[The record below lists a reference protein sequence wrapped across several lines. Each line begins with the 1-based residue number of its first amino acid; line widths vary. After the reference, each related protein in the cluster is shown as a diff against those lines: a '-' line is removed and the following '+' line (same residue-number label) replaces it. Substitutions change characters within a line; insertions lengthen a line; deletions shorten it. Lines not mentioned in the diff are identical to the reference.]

1 VPKTIKLAAIS
12 PTHLNLNGDL
22 GNLVVLKKRLEL
34 RGVHSE
40 IVLLSGDEDLRKFDF
55 VLVGHGSKSAWTELL
70 SPRPSLLKQLESFSR
85 EGGAL
90 LAVASAADLLQPLLT
105 GEEVLSGDWVS
116 EFVDVAGVVGYL
128 NTTSKAPA
136 IQWTRNTLLTQ
147 LHGPVLAKNPSL
159 ADDIIQRTGWVV
171 EVSASSE
178 TAELDELAK
187 QSRKIAFEH

>member
-40 IVLLSGDEDLRKFDF
+40 IVFLSGDEDLSKFDF
-55 VLVGHGSKSAWTELL
+55 VLVGHGSKSAWAELL
-70 SPRPSLLKQLESFSR
+70 SLRPSLLKQLESFSR

-105 GEEVLSGDWVS
+105 GDEVLSGDWVS

-128 NTTSKAPA
+128 NTTSKAPV

-159 ADDIIQRTGWVV
+159 ADEIIERNGWIG
-171 EVSASSE
+171 ESSASPE
-178 TAELDELAK
+178 IAELDELAK

>member
-40 IVLLSGDEDLRKFDF
+40 IVFLSGDEDLSKFDF
-55 VLVGHGSKSAWTELL
+55 VLVGHGSKSAWAELL
-70 SPRPSLLKQLESFSR
+70 SLRPSLLKQLESFSR

-105 GEEVLSGDWVS
+105 GDEVLSGDWVS
-116 EFVDVAGVVGYL
+116 EFVDVAGVVGYI
-128 NTTSKAPA
+128 NTTSKAPV

-159 ADDIIQRTGWVV
+159 ADEIIERNGWIG
-171 EVSASSE
+171 ESSASPE
-178 TAELDELAK
+178 IAELDELAK